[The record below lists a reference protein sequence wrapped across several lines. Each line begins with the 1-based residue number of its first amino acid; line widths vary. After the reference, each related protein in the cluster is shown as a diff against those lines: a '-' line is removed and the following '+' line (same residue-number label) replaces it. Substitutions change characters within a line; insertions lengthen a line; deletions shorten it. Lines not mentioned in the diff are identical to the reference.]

1 MRMQV
6 LGEWHTDVSVS
17 LNNLAIL
24 HRRIGNYKQAIPL
37 YEKSL
42 AIRQR
47 SLGETHVAVAVSL
60 NNLGQCYRHMG
71 EPLKALPMH
80 EQSLKLFEQACI
92 LLLI

>member
-1 MRMQV
+1 MCTYVYLKTHAHTYALSLTHAHEQALAMRTQV

-60 NNLGQCYRHMG
+60 NNLGQVC
-71 EPLKALPMH
+71 
-80 EQSLKLFEQACI
+80 C
-92 LLLI
+92 